1 MGGNNEWEAVDSL
14 IGPGCRVEGT
24 VVFRGGL
31 RVDGEVC
38 GDVVGEAG
46 DLLLSPRGA
55 VTGVLRVR
63 HAAVAGELFGDLHA
77 SGRVELLPRARI
89 IGNIHYT
96 SLTMQ
101 AGACVAGKLCPTAE
115 PPSAAAGANSYNRG
129 SMVQQA
135 GALT

>member
-24 VVFRGGL
+24 IVFRGGL

-38 GDVVGEAG
+38 GDVVGETG
-46 DLLLSPRGA
+46 DLLLSPRASVKGA
-55 VTGVLRVR
+55 LRVR
-63 HAAVAGELFGDLHA
+63 HVAVAGELFGDLHA

-101 AGACVAGKLCPTAE
+101 AGACVAGKLCPIGE

>member
-1 MGGNNEWEAVDSL
+1 MSSTNTWESVDSL

-46 DLLLSPRGA
+46 DLMLSPCA
-55 VTGVLRVR
+55 SVTGALRVR
-63 HAAVAGELFGDLHA
+63 HVAVAGELVGDLHA

-96 SLTMQ
+96 SLAMQ
-101 AGACVAGKLCPTAE
+101 AGACVSGKLCPVEATS
-115 PPSAAAGANSYNRG
+115 SAASEASSYNRR